1 MTDEIE
7 ERLRLERFRYAALGT
22 INAQTTMLA
31 DLWCN
36 FIVSHHPDDAL
47 AEFER
52 LEAHW
57 LADAA
62 APTRAFPG
70 IEPAYLDLIAQEYEE
85 AIRRLSREMKEKL
98 RQGPKGPRGES
109 SGST

>member
-1 MTDEIE
+1 MADDFD
-7 ERLRLERFRYAALGT
+7 ERLRRLERFRYAALGM
-22 INAQTTMLA
+22 INAQTTVLN

-36 FIVSHHPDDAL
+36 FIVLHDADDAL
-47 AEFER
+47 AQLER

-70 IEPAYLDLIAQEYEE
+70 VEPAHLDLISQEYEE
-85 AIRRLSREMKEKL
+85 AIRRLTREMKEKL
-98 RQGPKGPRGES
+98 RQGPKGRPGGS
-109 SGST
+109 STP